1 MTDEE
6 TYKEIPRAKKL
17 ASNIVAAAIVFAAG
31 TLLFALG
38 LATDISMSKLIV
50 PVVLAAL
57 GLMLF
62 VSSVIQFNTVSMYL
76 SMLFL
81 VCSAVSFVAH
91 FSPVGYAQLWP
102 TYILAPA
109 IASVATMFMSGD
121 YKFHLRLIVL
131 FGVPAVLLSLM
142 SFEVLD
148 LRVVVPALIMFAGL
162 AALYAALA
170 VRGTTEE

>member
-1 MTDEE
+1 
-6 TYKEIPRAKKL
+6 
-17 ASNIVAAAIVFAAG
+17 
-31 TLLFALG
+31 
-38 LATDISMSKLIV
+38 
-50 PVVLAAL
+50 
-57 GLMLF
+57 
-62 VSSVIQFNTVSMYL
+62 
-76 SMLFL
+76 
-81 VCSAVSFVAH
+81 
-91 FSPVGYAQLWP
+91 
-102 TYILAPA
+102 
-109 IASVATMFMSGD
+109 MFMSGD